1 VNRPKK
7 SNSAGKAG
15 VVASCACLASM
26 TFGASS
32 ANAGESPDQL
42 NDPFHVS
49 IGTYVVSSE
58 PSIQLNGETTTGD
71 NVNFDEVLGGGDA
84 SRVRLDADWRFGD
97 STRHKLRLV
106 GFSMSRDNKKTIDE
120 QIDWGDVTYP
130 VNAELKAEFKFSVIE
145 LAYEYAFLRRD
156 NYELGGSIGLHYA
169 GIDASLKAERTAT
182 GEVINRSNDASVDLP
197 LPVIGLRG
205 LWKLPYNFYVDA
217 QGQYFALA
225 IDEYDGNVQDYRL
238 MLTWQPKSWLGLG
251 IGYNSFKVDVDVEKD
266 KFNGSLAWKYDG
278 PMIFYSAS
286 F

>member
-1 VNRPKK
+1 MNRPEK
-7 SNSAGKAG
+7 SSSAGKAG

-32 ANAGESPDQL
+32 ANAGEAPDLL

-49 IGTYVVSSE
+49 IGTFVVSSE

-97 STRHKLRLV
+97 SQRHKLRLIA
-106 GFSMSRDNKKTIDE
+106 FSMSRDNTKTIDE

-130 VNAELKAEFKFSVIE
+130 VNAELKAEFKFSVVE

-182 GEVINRSNDASVDLP
+182 GESH
-197 LPVIGLRG
+197 
-205 LWKLPYNFYVDA
+205 
-217 QGQYFALA
+217 Q
-225 IDEYDGNVQDYRL
+225 
-238 MLTWQPKSWLGLG
+238 
-251 IGYNSFKVDVDVEKD
+251 
-266 KFNGSLAWKYDG
+266 SLE
-278 PMIFYSAS
+278 
-286 F
+286 

>member
-1 VNRPKK
+1 MHRLENSSLKRTARAAAIVACLSGMAFGPLAA
-7 SNSAGKAG
+7 SAGEAPN
-15 VVASCACLASM
+15 LL
-26 TFGASS
+26 T
-32 ANAGESPDQL
+32 N
-42 NDPFHVS
+42 PFHIA
-49 IGTYVVSSE
+49 IGTFAISSE
-58 PSIQLNGETTTGD
+58 PTIELNGETTSGD

-97 STRHKLRLV
+97 SQRHKMRLIA
-106 GFSMSRDNKKTIDE
+106 FSMSRDNKKMIDE

-130 VNAELKAEFKFSVIE
+130 VDAELKAEFKFSVVE

-182 GEVINRSNDASVDLP
+182 GEVINRSNDASVDVP
-197 LPVIGLRG
+197 LPVVGLRG
-205 LWKLPYNFYVDA
+205 LWKLPHNFYVDA
-217 QGQYFALA
+217 QAQYFALA

-238 MLTWQPKSWLGLG
+238 MLTWQPKSWLGVG
-251 IGYNSFKVDVDVEKD
+251 IGYNMFKVDLDVEKD

-278 PMIFYSAS
+278 PMVFYSAS

>member
-1 VNRPKK
+1 M
-7 SNSAGKAG
+7 
-15 VVASCACLASM
+15 VASCACLASM
-26 TFGASS
+26 TFGASP

-97 STRHKLRLV
+97 SKRHKLRLV

>member
-1 VNRPKK
+1 
-7 SNSAGKAG
+7 
-15 VVASCACLASM
+15 M
-26 TFGASS
+26 
-32 ANAGESPDQL
+32 
-42 NDPFHVS
+42 
-49 IGTYVVSSE
+49 
-58 PSIQLNGETTTGD
+58 
-71 NVNFDEVLGGGDA
+71 
-84 SRVRLDADWRFGD
+84 
-97 STRHKLRLV
+97 
-106 GFSMSRDNKKTIDE
+106 
-120 QIDWGDVTYP
+120 
-130 VNAELKAEFKFSVIE
+130 IE

>member
-1 VNRPKK
+1 MAFGPL
-7 SNSAGKAG
+7 
-15 VVASCACLASM
+15 VASADDAPNLL
-26 TFGASS
+26 T
-32 ANAGESPDQL
+32 
-42 NDPFHVS
+42 DPFRVA
-49 IGTYVVSSE
+49 IGTFSISSE
-58 PSIQLNGETTTGD
+58 PTIELNGETSSGD

-97 STRHKLRLV
+97 SHRHKMRLIA
-106 GFSMSRDNKKTIDE
+106 FSMSRDNKKVIDE

-130 VNAELKAEFKFSVIE
+130 VDAELKAEFKFNVVE
-145 LAYEYAFLRRD
+145 LAYEYAFLRSD

-182 GEVINRSNDASVDLP
+182 GEVINRSNDASVDVP

-205 LWKLPYNFYVDA
+205 LWKLPHNFYVDA

-238 MLTWQPKSWLGLG
+238 MLTWQPKAWLGLG
-251 IGYNSFKVDVDVEKD
+251 VGYNMFKVDLDVEKD

-278 PMIFYSAS
+278 PMVFYSAS